1 MAPSIPPPDRK
12 EKLTLSQ
19 LASYDDVITDAL
31 VDRAYFWTKIR
42 KNRTKYI
49 PCRGIL
55 EEQVTSILLHD
66 VIVGKDAPKAEKALL
81 ALPGLKKFVDRLKS
95 DREKEWFR
103 RHLRKYIVIYL
114 PDCPFEVMTTNRYTI
129 TTHEAAVSARKFIAS
144 GTTIRGLSGTLVPMT
159 REEEMDLDLTR
170 KDFSIVMSSRKK
182 TPSIF
187 LGPARF
193 ANHDCNANGRLV
205 MRGPESMEVIATRD
219 IVVGEEITVSY
230 GENYFGEDN
239 CECLCHTCELALR
252 NGWSPNG
259 VVIDSGTNSGVSTPA
274 DVCEELDRSAFS
286 TPPSPGSSNNNKRK
300 RGSDSHFLSTEN
312 STPSRRRKVERKASN
327 LRLEMSMPSSPEAGE
342 PSFLSTLDQSLSEYA
357 NSCKDPIAVDRSTH
371 QADGLDPHHEA
382 DNPDTCNS
390 YKAASSTNDQSSCS
404 PGSDETHSSTTTS
417 ASASTEATSIS
428 DTTSVQI
435 KKESAEGHEPLV
447 AQSTDN
453 RDNRNPHPAC
463 DHPAAQTARV
473 PELVFEDTNDD
484 GELSDLSNSWEL
496 NDADMLVV
504 KRGQNRKQERN
515 KRESRKRREREES
528 EPTLESDQQLSSTS
542 SSSKRRKTRR
552 TKILQTIEHEDPS
565 PPFLRIP
572 GDYTKTP
579 KLLGQRYDR
588 WVDCS
593 TCNAW
598 FVQGD
603 SYFTRKECPRCER
616 HSKLYGYRWPKT
628 DREGRWDLEER
639 VMDHR
644 TVHRFLT
651 SDEEHRIQR
660 RDRGVS
666 FGLGAGGLGGT
677 VGSPTPESPDVK
689 TDTDGGSD
697 FGDERRMT
705 RAGRRAVRELRMTM

>member
-1 MAPSIPPPDRK
+1 MAPSAPPDRR

-42 KNRTKYI
+42 KNRTKYF
-49 PCRGIL
+49 PCRGIH
-55 EEQVTSILLHD
+55 EEQVTKILLHD
-66 VIVGKDAPKAEKALL
+66 VIVGKDASRAEKAFL
-81 ALPGLKKFVDRLKS
+81 ALPGLKKFVERLRS

-103 RHLRKYIVIYL
+103 RHLRKYVAIYF

-144 GTTIRGLSGTLVPMT
+144 GMTIKGLTGTLVPMT
-159 REEEMDLDLTR
+159 RDEERDLDLTR

-205 MRGPESMEVIATRD
+205 MRGPESMEVVATRD

-239 CECLCHTCELALR
+239 CECLCHSCELALR
-252 NGWSPNG
+252 NGWDPNG
-259 VVIDSGTNSGVSTPA
+259 VGAGSGTNSGASTPA
-274 DVCEELDRSAFS
+274 VTGEQDQVASI
-286 TPPSPGSSNNNKRK
+286 PSSNKKRK
-300 RGSDSHFLSTEN
+300 RATEPLLLFTES
-312 STPSRRRKVERKASN
+312 STPSRRRKLERKASN
-327 LRLEMSMPSSPEAGE
+327 LRLEMSAPNSPEASG

-357 NSCKDPIAVDRSTH
+357 NNCKDACVESFGD
-371 QADGLDPHHEA
+371 AAGLDSCQ
-382 DNPDTCNS
+382 PDVLHANDT
-390 YKAASSTNDQSSCS
+390 YKSSANDPASCS
-404 PGSDETHSSTTTS
+404 SSVPDETHGSSTS
-417 ASASTEATSIS
+417 ASTAATSVL
-428 DTTSVQI
+428 DTAMQI
-435 KKESAEGHEPLV
+435 KTEPVEQTSLLP
-447 AQSTDN
+447 SNTTDCQT
-453 RDNRNPHPAC
+453 RDRS
-463 DHPAAQTARV
+463 AQTARV
-473 PELVFEDTNDD
+473 PELVSEDNDD
-484 GELSDLSNSWEL
+484 GDLSDLSNSWEL

-504 KRGQNRKQERN
+504 KRDQPSQSK
-515 KRESRKRREREES
+515 KRKRRIIETVEHE
-528 EPTLESDQQLSSTS
+528 S
-542 SSSKRRKTRR
+542 SSSP
-552 TKILQTIEHEDPS
+552 TI
-565 PPFLRIP
+565 RVP

-588 WVDCS
+588 WVDCY
-593 TCNAW
+593 TCSAW

-628 DREGRWDLEER
+628 DKEGRNDTEER

-651 SDEEHRIQR
+651 SNEEHRIQR

-666 FGLGAGGLGGT
+666 FAP
-677 VGSPTPESPDVK
+677 VSPTPESPDVR
-689 TDTDGGSD
+689 TDTDASD
-697 FGDERRMT
+697 FGEERRMT
-705 RAGRRAVRELRMTM
+705 RAGRRAVREMRLTV

>member
-1 MAPSIPPPDRK
+1 MAPSVPPPDRK

-42 KNRTKYI
+42 KNRTKYF

-66 VIVGKDAPKAEKALL
+66 VIVGKDASRAEKALL
-81 ALPGLKKFVDRLKS
+81 ALPGLKKFVDRLRS

-159 REEEMDLDLTR
+159 REEEIDLDLTR

-205 MRGPESMEVIATRD
+205 MRGPESMEVVATRD

-239 CECLCHTCELALR
+239 CECLCHSCELALR

-259 VVIDSGTNSGVSTPA
+259 VVGSGTNSGFSTPA
-274 DVCEELDRSAFS
+274 DTPEQDESTLSPPRS
-286 TPPSPGSSNNNKRK
+286 NNKRK
-300 RGSDSHFLSTEN
+300 RGSESQFLSMGS

-327 LRLEMSMPSSPEAGE
+327 LRLEMSMPSSPEASE

-357 NSCKDPIAVDRSTH
+357 NSCKDPIAVEPSAH
-371 QADGLDPHHEA
+371 ANGLDSHHEA
-382 DNPDTCNS
+382 DARDTSNTHKVISC
-390 YKAASSTNDQSSCS
+390 TNDQASCS
-404 PGSDETHSSTTTS
+404 SSAPDETHSSCTS
-417 ASASTEATSIS
+417 ASTAATSIL
-428 DTTSVQI
+428 DTPTVQI
-435 KKESAEGHEPLV
+435 KTEQVEQTAVNQNTE
-447 AQSTDN
+447 D
-453 RDNRNPHPAC
+453 PHKTCNHSP
-463 DHPAAQTARV
+463 PAQTARV
-473 PELVFEDTNDD
+473 PELVFEDNNDD

-504 KRGQNRKQERN
+504 KRGQERE
-515 KRESRKRREREES
+515 RESRHRGREEEPKPPHEQHQQPSKKRCKRRII
-528 EPTLESDQQLSSTS
+528 LE
-542 SSSKRRKTRR
+542 
-552 TKILQTIEHEDPS
+552 TIEHEESSTP
-565 PPFLRIP
+565 LIRTP

-628 DREGRWDLEER
+628 DREGRGDLEER

-666 FGLGAGGLGGT
+666 FGGGGGG
-677 VGSPTPESPDVK
+677 GSPTPESPDVK
-689 TDTDGGSD
+689 TDTDGGSE